1 MAQNNTLQQKSKPTI
16 GDWIEASRLR
26 TLPLA
31 LASIITGG
39 FLAIDEKK
47 YHWTTLILAVITT
60 VFLQVLSNMANDYG
74 DAIKGTDNDF
84 RTGPQRTVQSGR
96 ISPAQMKNGIIVFAL
111 LSFLSGL
118 MLLYFS
124 LGDKLILGLIFL
136 ALGIA
141 AIAAAIRYTIG
152 SKAYGYK
159 GLGDLY
165 VFLFFG
171 LVGVAGTWFLN
182 TLEWKWDVLL
192 PASAMGLLSTG
203 VLNLNNMR
211 DMDNDYNSG
220 KKTVAGMMGY
230 QKARIYHLLLIA
242 GAFALATV
250 FVAINKGR
258 LLNYLFWISAP
269 LFIYD
274 LVLIFKTKEK
284 HRLDPFLKKLALSGL
299 LFSVLFGVSLLL

>member
-1 MAQNNTLQQKSKPTI
+1 M

-47 YHWTTLILAVITT
+47 YQWTTLVFAVVTT
-60 VFLQVLSNMANDYG
+60 VFLQILSNLANDYG
-74 DAIKGTDNDF
+74 DAIKGTDNEH
-84 RTGPQRTVQSGR
+84 RTGPERTVQSGR
-96 ISPAQMKNGIIVFAL
+96 ISPAQMKKGIIVFTV

-124 LGDKLILGLIFL
+124 LGDKLIEVLIFL
-136 ALGIA
+136 ILGIA

-159 GLGDLY
+159 GMGDVF

-171 LVGVAGTWFLN
+171 LLGVAGTWFLN
-182 TLEWKWDVLL
+182 TLEWHWDVLL
-192 PASAMGLLSTG
+192 PATALGLLSTG

-211 DMDNDYNSG
+211 DMDNDHNSG
-220 KKTVAGMMGY
+220 KRTVAGMMGY
-230 QKARIYHLLLIA
+230 NTARVYHLLMIA
-242 GAFALATV
+242 GAFATATI
-250 FVAINKGR
+250 FVALHKNS
-258 LLNYLFWISAP
+258 LLSYLFWISAP
-269 LFIYD
+269 LFARD
-274 LVLIFKTKEK
+274 LILIFKTKDK
-284 HRLDPFLKKLALSGL
+284 HLLDPFLKKLALSSL
-299 LFSVLFGVSLLL
+299 LFSILFGVGLML